1 MAKTT
6 DERLDHVERVLD
18 EHTKLLEADTYELER
33 HTALLVA
40 LNEKADRQTAQLEAI
55 VLQLRTMNEGI
66 IRALSA
72 ATRLDALE
80 ERIEALEGRRG

>member
-1 MAKTT
+1 MGT
-6 DERLDHVERVLD
+6 DDIL
-18 EHTKLLEADTYELER
+18 AR
-33 HTALLVA
+33 HSELLVA
-40 LNEKADRQTAQLEAI
+40 LNEKAEQQTEQLEAI

-80 ERIEALEGRRG
+80 DRIALLEAARR